1 MGVVDVRPATLI
13 RRYRATRAAAPRTRN
28 LATEGWMV
36 NTITMANAGVPVTA
50 RRCDLYE
57 KALKGSDELLFD
69 PDDPSQKMTPDRFAT
84 VAQGLHLVL
93 WERFNAVSS
102 AVSDPRYLAVAEASK
117 VHPHTD
123 TMRHPLFGRFSC
135 DCRHDA
141 HHSSC
146 EHVLAV
152 RGMDTWKPHH
162 VDIRALV
169 QAHSVRPRAGRPHN
183 VTAARVPQPESPVAA
198 GSPKPTPKPTGK
210 SATKPPAKPAR
221 PSDAAA
227 GNQETEETL
236 HTQEAGKRSRRGFG
250 GHNAE
255 QPVNKA
261 AKGSAPFPG
270 TRGGEEQALTRR
282 PRPLRRVGNTCYVN
296 TAAQMLT
303 ATARACPGHAS
314 FLLNDGGELAVHKC
328 VAGWCVL
335 CAVRE
340 TVTAASEMDAEPM
353 EPTRITHHLA
363 ALYNRET
370 RMQPTEQ
377 VWWPGVRWGWVLLR
391 SR

>member
-1 MGVVDVRPATLI
+1 
-13 RRYRATRAAAPRTRN
+13 
-28 LATEGWMV
+28 MV
-36 NTITMANAGVPVTA
+36 NTITMANDGVPVTA

-57 KALKGSDELLFD
+57 KALNGSDELLFD

-102 AVSDPRYLAVAEASK
+102 AVPDPRYMAVAKGSK
-117 VHPHTD
+117 LHAHSD
-123 TMRHPLFGRFSC
+123 TMRHPLFGRFVC
-135 DCRHDA
+135 DCRNDA

-162 VDIRALV
+162 VDILTLV
-169 QAHSVRPRAGRPHN
+169 QAHSVRPRPGRPHN
-183 VTAARVPQPESPVAA
+183 VTPARVKQPHSPVAA
-198 GSPKPTPKPTGK
+198 EKSSPTANAKAKAAPTI
-210 SATKPPAKPAR
+210 AR
-221 PSDAAA
+221 PSAAAA
-227 GNQETEETL
+227 GEQL
-236 HTQEAGKRSRRGFG
+236 RGFG
-250 GHNAE
+250 RKAE
-255 QPVNKA
+255 QPANKA